1 MYVSDHQL
9 RNNTW
14 LLALAQALAGA
25 NTVVI
30 YATGSIVGNMLA
42 PTPFLATLPISI
54 LVVGM
59 ALSILPIGAISRHFG
74 RKTAFLLGTGLGVV
88 TGLLSFVA
96 IVEDCFWCFC
106 LATFFGGI
114 YAAVVLTYRFAATD
128 GVAPEKR
135 AKALSWVM
143 AGGVLAGIIGPQLV
157 TLTMYQWPIHI
168 FAATFIFQALV
179 ALLSAFFL
187 LGVKLPKPTE
197 NEKRSGR
204 PLLQVIKQPRFVVAV
219 ACGAASYMV
228 MNFLMT
234 AAPLAMNLCGLS
246 QESSNLGVQWH
257 VIAMYGPSFFTGS
270 LITRFG
276 ADRVVMSGLLLT
288 AISAAVG
295 LGGVDVTQ
303 FWWMLIILGI
313 GWNFGFL
320 GASAMV
326 LECHRPEEKTQVQAF
341 NDFIIFGLMAVGSFS
356 SGGLLSV
363 YGWDTVLKVSVVPI
377 MLAFIVYLVFR
388 TKRTGNIV
396 I

>member
-1 MYVSDHQL
+1 MFIPKHQQYL
-9 RNNTW
+9 NTW
-14 LLALAQALAGA
+14 LLALSQALAGA

-42 PTPFLATLPISI
+42 PTPFLATLPISV

-59 ALSILPIGAISRHFG
+59 AISILPIGAISRHYG
-74 RKTAFLLGTGLGVV
+74 RKTAFLLGTGAGVL
-88 TGLLSFVA
+88 TGLLSYVA
-96 IVEDCFWCFC
+96 VVEDCFWCFC

-128 GVAPEKR
+128 GVAPDQR
-135 AKALSWVM
+135 AKALSLVM
-143 AGGVLAGIIGPQLV
+143 AGGVVAGIIGPQLV
-157 TLTMYQWPIHI
+157 TWSMFQWPIHI
-168 FAATFIFQALV
+168 FAATFIFQAAV
-179 ALLSAFFL
+179 AFLSAIFL
-187 LGVKLPKPTE
+187 LGVQLPKPTQLD
-197 NEKRSGR
+197 KTGGR
-204 PLLQVIKQPRFVVAV
+204 PLIQIIRQPRFLAAVVS
-219 ACGAASYMV
+219 GAASYMV

-234 AAPLAMNLCGLS
+234 SAPLAMHLCGLS

-270 LITRFG
+270 LIARYG
-276 ADRVVMSGLLLT
+276 ADRVVMSGLALT

-295 LGGVDVTQ
+295 LGGVDVSQ

-341 NDFIIFGLMAVGSFS
+341 NDFIIFGLMAIGSFS
-356 SGGLLSV
+356 SGGLLAF
-363 YGWDTVLKVSVVPI
+363 YGWETILKIALAPI
-377 MLAFIVYLVFR
+377 ALALLLFIALNKKHNNKL
-388 TKRTGNIV
+388 TA
-396 I
+396 